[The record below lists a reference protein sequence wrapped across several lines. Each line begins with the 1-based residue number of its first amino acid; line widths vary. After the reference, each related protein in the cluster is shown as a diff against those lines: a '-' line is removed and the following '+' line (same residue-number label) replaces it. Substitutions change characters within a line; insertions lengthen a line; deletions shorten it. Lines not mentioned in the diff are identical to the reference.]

1 MTLAVPGDGSR
12 RPRDVNGDASA
23 PVVIEGAGSDPAKLL
38 GRVGLRSGAARPV
51 IVVCGGAD
59 DLKGDALAAAE
70 SVLGPAV
77 RAAVARTGAAVVDGG
92 TDAGVMQLVGA
103 ERARDPKSIPVLL
116 GVAPAGKVEHRG
128 ATGGDRTRL
137 ADAHSHFVLADSDE
151 WSGETALLAALAH
164 ELAVGAPV
172 VMVLAGGGEGA
183 RGEVHEAVARHWP
196 VFAIAGTGGLAD
208 EIAPPPPK
216 DPVERALRSV
226 ERRVR
231 KPPAT
236 GEFASGD
243 IRRAPA
249 DDVAGLARRIA
260 WELQAEPILKR
271 AWRSFAT
278 YDQLATRSRRTFELL
293 QRWTLA
299 LGVVGTVV
307 ALAHSEVGAGDLE
320 AVLHWGAVVTPIV
333 VATLLATANR
343 GGAGKRWI
351 LLRAAAEAVKS
362 EIYRYR
368 TRTGVYSA
376 ASQSSRARQLT
387 GEARLAARL
396 KDIDAG
402 LIQTAAS
409 GGALTPYKG
418 ELPPP
423 MYGAEAAD
431 DGLSRLDVKGYMAIR
446 VADQL
451 SYYRGRVDE
460 LARKRAWMQ
469 FTTLAAGGLGAVLA
483 AAGAEIW
490 VGATTALAGAF
501 LAHLGYLQVDNTI
514 VTYNQTAAALDA
526 LQNDLEANSPDASDL
541 ATVVDRG
548 ETVLTTELG
557 GWVQQMNDALA
568 KLQAEQEQAGDDPP
582 KTG

>member
-1 MTLAVPGDGSR
+1 M
-12 RPRDVNGDASA
+12 
-23 PVVIEGAGSDPAKLL
+23 
-38 GRVGLRSGAARPV
+38 
-51 IVVCGGAD
+51 
-59 DLKGDALAAAE
+59 
-70 SVLGPAV
+70 
-77 RAAVARTGAAVVDGG
+77 
-92 TDAGVMQLVGA
+92 
-103 ERARDPKSIPVLL
+103 PVLL

-128 ATGGDRTRL
+128 ARGGDRARL
-137 ADAHSHFVLADSDE
+137 ADAHTHFVLADSDE

-172 VMVLAGGGEGA
+172 VMLLAGGGEGA
-183 RGEVHEAVARHWP
+183 RGEVREAVARHWP

-208 EIAPPPPK
+208 EIAPPPPA
-216 DPVERALRSV
+216 DPVERALR
-226 ERRVR
+226 RVR
-231 KPPAT
+231 TPPAT

-249 DDVAGLARRIA
+249 GDAPGLARRVA

-278 YDQLATRSRRTFELL
+278 YDALATRSRKTFELL
-293 QRWTLA
+293 QRWMLA

-307 ALAHSEVGAGDLE
+307 ALAHDEVRSGGLE
-320 AVLHWGAVVTPIV
+320 DVLHWGAVVTPIV

-368 TRTGVYSA
+368 TRTGLYSA
-376 ASQSSRARQLT
+376 DSQGGRPMTR
-387 GEARLAARL
+387 EARLAARL

-409 GGALTPYKG
+409 GGALTPYAG

-501 LAHLGYLQVDNTI
+501 LAHLGYLQVDATI

-526 LQNDLEANSPDASDL
+526 LQSDLEAKSPEASDL
-541 ATVVDRG
+541 ATIVDRG
-548 ETVLTTELG
+548 EKVLTTELG

-568 KLQAEQEQAGDDPP
+568 KRQAEQERAGDDPP